1 METIKNNKILHKL
14 FIFTIIFMSLGFLLL
29 IIGLSVKATIDYK
42 TFDSHGELLF
52 EVNYSTSII
61 SKDIMDQIKSINAF
75 HDLLPWIGSSHYSP
89 SLFGSHKFVKDLL
102 DAATADRSYSYSID
116 FFTKLFRL
124 SNVAIA
130 GFSFI
135 MISILTSM
143 AFVPLF
149 LKTKKEELNENS

>member
-14 FIFTIIFMSLGFLLL
+14 FIFTIIFMLLGFLLL

-61 SKDIMDQIKSINAF
+61 SKDIMEQIRQINVL
-75 HDLLPWIGSSHYSP
+75 HDLAPRIWSHYSP
-89 SLFGSHKFVKDLL
+89 NLFGSHKFVKDLL

-149 LKTKKEELNENS
+149 LKIKKEELNENS